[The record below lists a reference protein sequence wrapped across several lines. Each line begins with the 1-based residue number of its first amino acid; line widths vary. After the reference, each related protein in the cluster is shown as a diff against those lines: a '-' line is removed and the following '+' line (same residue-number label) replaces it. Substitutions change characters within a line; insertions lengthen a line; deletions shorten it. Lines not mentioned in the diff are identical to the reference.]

1 MSWLTTIWKDVA
13 GFFESPKAKAVE
25 AEIASL
31 LPVAISVVSE
41 INSLAPNRTLA
52 EINTIATKYALP
64 AITSISTDP
73 AATGNVLLNLATS
86 ILQKNN
92 APAAAV
98 SLLNTVVQL
107 AVTAVKAQ
115 S

>member
-52 EINTIATKYALP
+52 EINTITTKYALP